1 MPSPR
6 YIICCE
12 TQILDRSTGSVSHI
26 NVFDGFTVVK
36 SQEGEQLKL
45 TGSETLFPKFIAS
58 AVWAEDDDDVKG
70 AEYDWEFRTHAPNR
84 EPRSA
89 SQGTFIF
96 ERRFN
101 RFDQAFVIAEKTLV
115 SGVCFIEHRI
125 RVCNTDD
132 WISQRFEYKLV
143 VKEPVE
149 NPDSA

>member
-84 EPRSA
+84 EPRSGRETGGA
-89 SQGTFIF
+89 ASVSQGDSREGVRLWTDL
-96 ERRFN
+96 N
-101 RFDQAFVIAEKTLV
+101 PPFVPTI
-115 SGVCFIEHRI
+115 SMWI
-125 RVCNTDD
+125 R
-132 WISQRFEYKLV
+132 W
-143 VKEPVE
+143 
-149 NPDSA
+149 